1 MIFSKPISQLPLC
14 YRPCGILW
22 NCPKVYPGIC
32 ITRKRVYFEERKN
45 PEEMWIA
52 KICDARLLFFTFLFY
67 AHPGVSWEAVYLWG
81 TVVSVVRNLS
91 LTTDRSALILTQTLI
106 KDASNR
112 CFLWLT
118 QPPTSKR
125 VQPPS
130 FSCRCW
136 PCFVF
141 FFFKYTLQETK
152 DLETASIVSS
162 TVDSSRGKLA
172 LEQNG
177 PSLNLSNQQTQ
188 VEVKTW
194 RCVLSVIV

>member
-1 MIFSKPISQLPLC
+1 MLSPVWNTLKLSKGISWDMYNEEASLFWGEEKPGGNVDGKDMWCAVTILHLPFLCSPRGFMKSRISVGYRRQCCLKFTPHHRPICLDSHSNPH
-14 YRPCGILW
+14 
-22 NCPKVYPGIC
+22 
-32 ITRKRVYFEERKN
+32 KRRE
-45 PEEMWIA
+45 WS
-52 KICDARLLFFTFLFY
+52 L
-67 AHPGVSWEAVYLWG
+67 
-81 TVVSVVRNLS
+81 LS
-91 LTTDRSALILTQTLI
+91 LTNPATYFETRSTPLFLLQMLTM
-106 KDASNR
+106 
-112 CFLWLT
+112 FLH
-118 QPPTSKR
+118 
-125 VQPPS
+125 
-130 FSCRCW
+130 
-136 PCFVF
+136 F

>member
-1 MIFSKPISQLPLC
+1 MLSPVWNTLKLSKGISWDMYNEEASLFWGEEKPGGNVDGKDMW
-14 YRPCGILW
+14 CG
-22 NCPKVYPGIC
+22 Y
-32 ITRKRVYFEERKN
+32 YSSS
-45 PEEMWIA
+45 
-52 KICDARLLFFTFLFY
+52 FLFY
-67 AHPGVSWEAVYLWG
+67 ANPGVSWEAVYLWG
-81 TVVSVVRNLS
+81 TAVSVVRNLP

-106 KDASNR
+106 KDASDR

-125 VQPPS
+125 VQTPS

-136 PCFVF
+136 PCFFF

-177 PSLNLSNQQTQ
+177 PNLNLSNQQTQ